1 MACLCAA
8 HLPGMCMIMP
18 TISWTSAWALLR
30 KEFLS
35 SWLVAKVALLLSL
48 IKNIKTSKLY
58 HTISKLVSQCQFLPF
73 RWILAAVLQPSRAKR
88 AGTLSCLELFGIVW
102 HIPCLRCLCLND
114 LECHGHFHRGCGS
127 HIDPLYDITKSSTA
141 RWHQCGEPGKFYYVS
156 YTCVIL
162 CRKIWLMSWL
172 SCFRSFHVVS
182 RFLGSIATQLSI
194 ILYDTQL
201 PHGPN
206 SQVKTVRQVLARNS
220 AGTQTLLANTLRS
233 SSATKTGSATKAY
246 QSYIKLRLSMSQQP
260 QAVLQPLWCRNY
272 SQATGS
278 YINIA
283 CAEEP
288 WKCENHLKQCTCK
301 IM

>member
-172 SCFRSFHVVS
+172 SCFRSFTS
-182 RFLGSIATQLSI
+182 FL
-194 ILYDTQL
+194 
-201 PHGPN
+201 
-206 SQVKTVRQVLARNS
+206 VF
-220 AGTQTLLANTLRS
+220 
-233 SSATKTGSATKAY
+233 
-246 QSYIKLRLSMSQQP
+246 
-260 QAVLQPLWCRNY
+260 
-272 SQATGS
+272 
-278 YINIA
+278 
-283 CAEEP
+283 
-288 WKCENHLKQCTCK
+288 
-301 IM
+301 